1 MQLFSV
7 SYVPP
12 EWKHAIITPV
22 FKNGLASSTANYR
35 PISLTCVTS
44 KISERIISNQMFS
57 YFLANGL
64 INKAQHGFL
73 KGLSTATNLLQCV
86 NDRSLSIQ
94 NYRGITV
101 VHIDLAKAFDTVS
114 HEKYRLKYSGIDGN
128 LLSWLRNFLVGRTHC
143 THVGNCMSDT
153 CDLRSDVIQGST
165 IGPLLFI
172 SFINELADLL
182 GPMFVTSKLF
192 ADDLKVYAE
201 VLTTVDRDCMM
212 KLFAEILY

>member
-44 KISERIISNQMFS
+44 KICERIISNQMFS

-86 NDRSLSIQ
+86 NDWSLSIQ
-94 NYRGITV
+94 NCRGITV
-101 VHIDLAKAFDTVS
+101 VYIDLAKAFDTVS
-114 HEKYRLKYSGIDGN
+114 HEKLLYRF
-128 LLSWLRNFLVGRTHC
+128 RNIAQRANEFGLVT
-143 THVGNCMSDT
+143 
-153 CDLRSDVIQGST
+153 
-165 IGPLLFI
+165 
-172 SFINELADLL
+172 
-182 GPMFVTSKLF
+182 
-192 ADDLKVYAE
+192 
-201 VLTTVDRDCMM
+201 
-212 KLFAEILY
+212 